1 MTSKVSFMKPSEK
14 RTENI
19 LSPVLIFTLVFL
31 MTALIVPA
39 VNGASAVDLGSAG
52 NYAIL
57 AKTGISTTGTTSI
70 TGNIGVSPIAA
81 TAITG
86 FGLSMDPTNTF
97 SRSSLVTGG
106 VYAAS
111 YAPPTPATLTTA
123 ISNMES
129 AYAHAAG
136 QGPPDATELYAGNLG
151 GHTIPPGI
159 YKWSTG
165 VLIPP
170 GTDLTLDAKGNGGAV
185 WVFQVA
191 GDLTMNSASRMVLTN
206 GAQAGN
212 VYWQVA
218 GPSGVTVGSGAHAEG
233 NILAQKAI
241 TLNSGASLHGRALA
255 QTAVTLI
262 ANAITT
268 PSASSVPTPSGS
280 GAGTSNSG
288 VTPTQT
294 MAAGQTATPIPTV
307 TQPLITTLTADVAG
321 NSGVYQVKV
330 SGIHNEGVVYTGTI
344 ASGSGQG
351 IGQPP
356 GIVYQY
362 IDLISSPHTPADQVV
377 VAFTVPLSW
386 LDSNNVTVQNVV
398 LYHLDGNSWTALPTA
413 FVKMENLQDYFT
425 ATTPGFSRFA
435 ITGQFTPG
443 AEPQSPSQTTS
454 ANAGSG
460 GSPTPA
466 PTPVAAGTTTV
477 LVKPSPIPTPRS
489 PLTVWIPVTA
499 AIGGLLIMAV
509 LSRGYRNNR

>member
-1 MTSKVSFMKPSEK
+1 MTIEVSFMKPSEK
-14 RTENI
+14 STEKI
-19 LSPVLIFTLVFL
+19 LSLILIIALLSLT
-31 MTALIVPA
+31 TALIVPV

-57 AKTGISTTGTTSI
+57 TKTGISTTGTTTI

-106 VYAAS
+106 VYAAN

-129 AYAHAAG
+129 AYANAAG

-151 GHTIPPGI
+151 GHTLPPGI

-165 VLIPP
+165 VLIPS
-170 GTDLTLDAKGNGGAV
+170 GTDLTLDAQGNGNAV

-191 GDLTMNSASRMVLTN
+191 ADFTMNSASRVVLTN

-218 GPSGVTVGSGAHAEG
+218 GPSGVSIGSGAHVEG
-233 NILAQKAI
+233 NLLAQKAI

-268 PSASSVPTPSGS
+268 PSPSSVPAQSSSGTVE
-280 GAGTSNSG
+280 TSNSG
-288 VTPTQT
+288 ATPTQS
-294 MAAGQTATPIPTV
+294 MAAGQTTTPTPTV
-307 TQPLITTLTADVAG
+307 TQLIITTLTADVAG
-321 NSGVYQVKV
+321 NSGVYQVEV
-330 SGIHNEGVVYTGTI
+330 LGIHNEGTVYTGTI

-362 IDLISSPHTPADQVV
+362 IDLVSSPQTPADQAVV
-377 VAFTVPLSW
+377 SFTVPLSW
-386 LDSNNVTVQNVV
+386 LDSNNVTMQNVV
-398 LYHLDGNSWTALPTA
+398 LYHLDGNSWTALPTT
-413 FVKMENLQDYFT
+413 FVKTENSQGYFT
-425 ATTPGFSRFA
+425 ATSPGFSLFA

-443 AEPQSPSQTTS
+443 AEPQSS
-454 ANAGSG
+454 AGSV
-460 GSPTPA
+460 STYTQV
-466 PTPVAAGTTTV
+466 PTPVAAGTTPV
-477 LVKPSPIPTPRS
+477 LVQPSPLPTPRS
-489 PLTVWIPVTA
+489 PLPVWISVTA
-499 AIGGLLIMAV
+499 VIGALLILAA
-509 LSRGYRNNR
+509 LSGGDRKNS

>member
-1 MTSKVSFMKPSEK
+1 MKSSEK
-14 RTENI
+14 STGKI
-19 LSPVLIFTLVFL
+19 LSLVLIIALL
-31 MTALIVPA
+31 IPMTALIIPV
-39 VNGASAVDLGSAG
+39 VNGASTVDLGSAG

-57 AKTGISTTGTTSI
+57 TKTGISTTGMTTI
-70 TGNIGVSPIAA
+70 TGNIGVSPVTA

-97 SRSSLVTGG
+97 SRSSQVTGG

-129 AYAHAAG
+129 AYANAAG
-136 QGPPDATELYAGNLG
+136 QGSPDATELYAGNLG
-151 GHTIPPGI
+151 GHTLPPGI

-165 VLIPP
+165 VLIPSGP
-170 GTDLTLDAKGNGGAV
+170 DLTLDARGNGGAV

-191 GDLTMNSASRMVLTN
+191 GDLTMNSASRMILTN

-218 GPSGVTVGSGAHAEG
+218 GPSGVTIGSGAHAEG
-233 NILAQKAI
+233 NLLAQKAI

-268 PSASSVPTPSGS
+268 PSPSFVPVQSGS
-280 GAGTSNSG
+280 GTGETSYSG
-288 VTPTQT
+288 ATPAQT
-294 MAAGQTATPIPTV
+294 MAAGQTATPTPTV
-307 TQPLITTLTADVAG
+307 TQPIITTLTADVAG

-330 SGIHNEGVVYTGTI
+330 SGIHNEGVVYTGSI

-362 IDLISSPHTPADQVV
+362 IDLVSSPQTPADQVV
-377 VAFTVPLSW
+377 VSFTVPLSW
-386 LDSNNVTVQNVV
+386 LDSNNLTTQNVV
-398 LYHLDGNSWTALPTA
+398 LYSLDGNSWTALPTT
-413 FVKMENLQDYFT
+413 FVKMENLQGYFT
-425 ATTPGFSRFA
+425 ATTPGISRFA
-435 ITGQFTPG
+435 ITGQFAPG
-443 AEPQSPSQTTS
+443 AESQLS
-454 ANAGSG
+454 SRK
-460 GSPTPA
+460 A
-466 PTPVAAGTTTV
+466 PRLT
-477 LVKPSPIPTPRS
+477 LRQLLFILRHQPR
-489 PLTVWIPVTA
+489 
-499 AIGGLLIMAV
+499 
-509 LSRGYRNNR
+509 